1 MSEVQSFD
9 PNFNTR
15 LGEAK
20 MIHMAKP
27 QIGAEE
33 KQAVMEVLDSGII
46 AQGPRVKAFEEGFA
60 EMCGTKFAVATSS
73 GTTALH
79 LALLA
84 HGIGA
89 GDEVITSAFTFIA
102 SANSILFTGARPV
115 FVDIDPKTFNLNAD
129 LIEAAITPKTKAI
142 MPVHLYG
149 LACDMTPILRIAEK
163 HNLAIIEDACQS
175 HGAVYKDGKVGSF
188 GTGAFSLYPTKNM
201 TSGEGGMITTND
213 PVIDEKCR
221 VLRQHGMRRRYY
233 HDELGYNFRM
243 TDVHAAIGL
252 AQLQKLGKFNA
263 QRQANAKML
272 SENLK
277 GVAVPNIPEGL
288 THVFHQY
295 TVRVPDGK
303 RDALRTYLQE
313 HGVSSEV
320 YYPVPIHQQSFY
332 VSEYGYKDVLPETE
346 HATLEVLSLPVH
358 VGLSASDLET
368 IVSAVNDFTA
378 AK

>member
-1 MSEVQSFD
+1 
-9 PNFNTR
+9 
-15 LGEAK
+15 

-27 QIGAEE
+27 QIGVEE

-60 EMCGTKFAVATSS
+60 AMCGTKYAVATSS

-79 LALLA
+79 VALLA
-84 HGIGA
+84 HGVGT
-89 GDEVITSAFTFIA
+89 GDEVVTSAFTFIA

-129 LIEAAITPKTKAI
+129 LIEAVITPRTKAI

-149 LACDMTPILRIAEK
+149 LACDMDPILRIAEK
-163 HNLAIIEDACQS
+163 YNLAIIEDACQS
-175 HGAVYKDGKVGSF
+175 HGAGYKNGKVGSF
-188 GTGAFSLYPTKNM
+188 GTGAFSLYPTKNI

-221 VLRQHGMRRRYY
+221 VIRQHGMRRRYY

-243 TDVHAAIGL
+243 TDIHAAIGL
-252 AQLQKLGKFNA
+252 AQLKKLSTFNT

-272 SENLK
+272 SENLR
-277 GVAVPNIPEGL
+277 GVAVPYIPEGL

-295 TVRVPDGK
+295 TVRVSGGK
-303 RDALRTYLQE
+303 RDALHTYLQE

-332 VSEYGYKDVLPETE
+332 VSELGYNDTLPETE
-346 HATLEVLSLPVH
+346 RAASDVLSLPVH
-358 VGLSASDLET
+358 AGLSASDLET
-368 IVSAVNDFTA
+368 IVTTVNDFTA
-378 AK
+378 GGL